1 LVSQLQVIPVI
12 GSKYKS
18 ESNEGD
24 DDLAH
29 GADDEGSCTLLTQ
42 LGPAEVQFGSVLQEQ
57 NFGRRG
63 LPWFFSFLAVLP
75 VNCLDHAKTDQQ
87 SRGKRQENGPSVE
100 RNAFDRGWIG
110 HMWILLW
117 LMAIA
122 DVLWD

>member
-1 LVSQLQVIPVI
+1 MVFL
-12 GSKYKS
+12 
-18 ESNEGD
+18 
-24 DDLAH
+24 
-29 GADDEGSCTLLTQ
+29 
-42 LGPAEVQFGSVLQEQ
+42 
-57 NFGRRG
+57 
-63 LPWFFSFLAVLP
+63 FFPVLP

-122 DVLWD
+122 DVLWN